1 MNKQA
6 HRGCLRYGGLCHRA
20 TEKNG
25 HRRAIIQLEVLAY
38 HEGQRETR
46 RAVLSTLFL
55 FGLITWLYEVTVRI
69 AIPWWLSEPL
79 NHINLFPFNL
89 RVDLMGMVAFV
100 VSAPAFFL
108 QLTRERE
115 KNDCE
120 TSMY

>member
-1 MNKQA
+1 MA
-6 HRGCLRYGGLCHRA
+6 DSATALRKRTDIGELSSSWKYR
-20 TEKNG
+20 
-25 HRRAIIQLEVLAY
+25 
-38 HEGQRETR
+38 EGQRETR